1 MTDVLERVA
10 RLERLLG
17 VEAGDP
23 GASSAANPGKPSF
36 TTRPGHEFSDW
47 MKAQHRPGQIHVALG
62 VKSEHASWNTS
73 VRRSAS
79 KPLKRRD
86 LGAAAALC
94 QALSS
99 ETRLAIL
106 NELTHGH
113 RTTAELMDLV
123 EIDRGQL
130 YHHLR
135 DLFVQGLVEQP
146 ERGKYA
152 ATSRG
157 LLAFHVASVLPSAGD
172 PADRS
177 RILDLPQPEE
187 DDSQIEANTTTP
199 SSASHSS
206 L

>member
-1 MTDVLERVA
+1 MTDVIERLE

-17 VEAGDP
+17 IGDP
-23 GASSAANPGKPSF
+23 ERQQGPSGSHPM
-36 TTRPGHEFSDW
+36 TPPVLQRPGHEFGDW
-47 MKAQHRPGQIHVALG
+47 MKSQHRPGQIHVALG
-62 VKSEHASWNTS
+62 IKSDRASWNTS
-73 VRRSAS
+73 VRRSAT
-79 KPLKRRD
+79 KPLKRRE

-106 NELTHGH
+106 NELALVD
-113 RTTAELMDLV
+113 RTTAELM
-123 EIDRGQL
+123 ESAGIDRGQL

-157 LLAFHVASVLPSAGD
+157 LLTFLATSILPSAGD
-172 PADRS
+172 PADHARA
-177 RILDLPQPEE
+177 LDLPHLEEE
-187 DDSQIEANTTTP
+187 DTQSGQ
-199 SSASHSS
+199 
-206 L
+206 

>member
-1 MTDVLERVA
+1 MTDVLERVE

-17 VEAGDP
+17 VDDGDGWESRSEP
-23 GASSAANPGKPSF
+23 HPK
-36 TTRPGHEFSDW
+36 TRPILMRPGREFGDW
-47 MKAQHRPGQIHVALG
+47 MKAQYRPGHIHVALG
-62 VKSEHASWNTS
+62 VKSEQVGWNTS
-73 VRRSAS
+73 VRRGAS
-79 KPLKRRD
+79 KPVKRRE

-106 NELTHGH
+106 NELTLGQ
-113 RTTAELMDLV
+113 RTTAELMESV

-157 LLAFHVASVLPSAGD
+157 LIAFLVASVLPSAGD
-172 PADRS
+172 PAERA
-177 RILDLPQPEE
+177 RVLDIPGLEE
-187 DDSQIEANTTTP
+187 DRPEA
-199 SSASHSS
+199 
-206 L
+206 